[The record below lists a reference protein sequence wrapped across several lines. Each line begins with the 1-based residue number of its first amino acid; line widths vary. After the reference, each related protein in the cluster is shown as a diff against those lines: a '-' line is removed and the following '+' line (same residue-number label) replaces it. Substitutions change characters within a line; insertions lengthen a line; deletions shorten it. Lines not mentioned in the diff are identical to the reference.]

1 MMGGS
6 FIEYMNA
13 FDFRNAPGYD
23 AGAIMLVPPV
33 AYWLL
38 VWQGIGFMRSRTA
51 VNVKALSVVHSF
63 GLCALSVVM
72 FLGLGWG
79 ALRQASEDGAWTL
92 FCDDAP
98 SQDGVRAFWMYV
110 YWLSKF
116 PELLDTAILVLRK
129 KPVIFLHVFHHGI
142 MTLMPYLWLRG
153 NWTVTWFGCFL
164 NCFIH
169 IWMYLHY
176 AMSAALG
183 PKRWNPW
190 WKRHLTGL
198 QIVQFVLVFLIIC
211 LFVATIRIVGTPCQG
226 DLSIVWTSQ
235 AVNLVFL
242 FFFVKFFIDAY
253 GAKKKANTK
262 KKE

>member
-1 MMGGS
+1 
-6 FIEYMNA
+6 
-13 FDFRNAPGYD
+13 
-23 AGAIMLVPPV
+23 MLLNEENLKSYL
-33 AYWLL
+33 ASL
-38 VWQGIGFMRSRTA
+38 GIQS
-51 VNVKALSVVHSF
+51 SD
-63 GLCALSVVM
+63 
-72 FLGLGWG
+72 G
-79 ALRQASEDGAWTL
+79 ALTIREFKHGQSNPTYY
-92 FCDDAP
+92 
-98 SQDGVRAFWMYV
+98 VRYGGR
-110 YWLSKF
+110 
-116 PELLDTAILVLRK
+116 DLVLRK

-198 QIVQFVLVFLIIC
+198 QIVQFILVFLIIC